1 MLKLKGDTD
10 MDVKGI
16 VFEDFTHDT
25 DVEFSFQ
32 CKGTK
37 DLYDKCDQ
45 VRRLMGMTDF
55 PEESNILYYNIYVIV
70 NTEKESISLRFN
82 INNSMEDDL
91 KWYSIPLTIEQ
102 ENMLLWKVIYEL
114 SEMD

>member
-1 MLKLKGDTD
+1 
-10 MDVKGI
+10 MDVKEI

-25 DVEFSFQ
+25 DVDFSFQ
-32 CKGTK
+32 CKDTK

-55 PEESNILYYNIYVIV
+55 PEESNILYYDIYVIV

-82 INNSMEDDL
+82 VNNSMEDDF
-91 KWYSIPLTIEQ
+91 KWYSIPLTNEQ
-102 ENMLLWKVIYEL
+102 ENMLLWKVIHEL
-114 SEMD
+114 SEMN